1 MCRMIFGH
9 QKVSDDMP
17 DDFRATKKA
26 ADGSRTRLSG
36 LGSQRTTDVLQ
47 PHNKYILRRMKGFF
61 NHNLYFDALPLPFS
75 QSGSL
80 RALEL
85 NGNNSFIMPV
95 VSFYRSHTVARVP
108 VLHPARRTVPSL
120 RGFFLWPG
128 PDPSYDRVRRRFVTP
143 AASRFCKSAMN

>member
-61 NHNLYFDALPLPFS
+61 NHNLHFDALPLPSS

-80 RALEL
+80 RAIEL
-85 NGNNSFIMPV
+85 NGNEI
-95 VSFYRSHTVARVP
+95 
-108 VLHPARRTVPSL
+108 L
-120 RGFFLWPG
+120 
-128 PDPSYDRVRRRFVTP
+128 SYACRILL
-143 AASRFCKSAMN
+143 